1 MWYDIWIHRPFKEKE
16 CPEKDSNA
24 YGNLV
29 YNKDGFLN
37 LWRKDGLFKEIM
49 LGHLC
54 GQLELK
60 LGLNLTTYGYI
71 LNESKI

>member
-1 MWYDIWIHRPFKEKE
+1 MTYEHTDHSKRKNVQK
-16 CPEKDSNA
+16 KTNA

-37 LWRKDGLFKEIM
+37 LWRKDGLFNEIM